1 MRCVRIGPLLGV
13 RRPDAALLS
22 ITLHRDQSGVR
33 PPHSKEAPYLEG
45 TCSDSRF
52 VVFVVFVSRRVF
64 RRELLLGIAVAVV
77 FGCAAFVY
85 GLRTVESMMTFRPS
99 RMSTAEMKSTPDGAE
114 TVWFNSADGTRLN
127 GFYFES
133 QSKPAVATIVFFHGN
148 GGNITSVSWLAQRFA
163 KRGFNVLL
171 FDYRGYGASDGVAAD
186 ESGLYA
192 DGDAAVAFLVN
203 EKKVRPE
210 QMVLY
215 GHSLG
220 TAVAADV
227 ASRGQFGA
235 VVLESGFS
243 SASSLA
249 TTAVP
254 WLPRPLHF
262 LGKNRFESARKLT
275 KVKSPILIAHGDP
288 DGTIP
293 TSEAQLLFASAN
305 EPKRL
310 LIIPGAGHAVFSNAG
325 EKYLNQVE
333 QFMRDA
339 LTAR

>member
-1 MRCVRIGPLLGV
+1 M
-13 RRPDAALLS
+13 
-22 ITLHRDQSGVR
+22 
-33 PPHSKEAPYLEG
+33 
-45 TCSDSRF
+45 F
-52 VVFVVFVSRRVF
+52 VARNVL
-64 RRELLLGIAVAVV
+64 RRELLIGAAVAVV

-85 GLRTVESMMTFRPS
+85 GLRTVESLMTFHPS
-99 RMSTAEMKSTPDGAE
+99 RMAAMGAKSTPDGAE
-114 TVWFNSADGTRLN
+114 TVWFNSADGVRLN
-127 GFYFES
+127 GFYFRS
-133 QSKPAVATIVFFHGN
+133 QSRPEVATIIFFHGN
-148 GGNITSVSWLAQRFA
+148 GGNISDVSWLGERFA
-163 KRGFNVLL
+163 KHGFNVLL
-171 FDYRGYGASDGVAAD
+171 FDYRGYGASDGVAGD

-203 EKKVRPE
+203 EKKLRPE
-210 QMVLY
+210 QIVLY

-249 TTAVP
+249 ATALP
-254 WLPRPLHF
+254 WLPQWLHF

-275 KVKSPILIAHGDP
+275 KVKSPLLIAHGDP
-288 DGTIP
+288 DHTIP

-310 LIIPGAGHAVFSNAG
+310 LIIPGAGHVPFGSAG
-325 EKYLNQVE
+325 EQYLNQVE

-339 LTAR
+339 LRAR